1 MAMSTIYDFNFADRA
16 ALAKSD
22 PQPFEE
28 KRRAVI
34 EQVIAAAPGK
44 QQPRLRGLQWRRD
57 IERGQ
62 CRHPLVSCTRMFNK
76 MWAAVYGEGGRVD
89 ALNGKAVPAEAALA
103 PILPFAPVKRT
114 PEKDLIARS

>member
-1 MAMSTIYDFNFADRA
+1 MSTIYDFNFDDWA

-22 PQPFEE
+22 PQAFEE

-34 EQVIAAAPGK
+34 EQVIAAAPGR
-44 QQPRLRGLQWRRD
+44 QQARLRGLQWRLD

-62 CRHPLVSCTRMFNK
+62 CHHPLVSCTRMFNK
-76 MWAAVYGEGGRVD
+76 MWAAVYGEGGLVD
-89 ALNGKAVPAEAALA
+89 ALNGNAPPAESALA
-103 PILPFAPVKRT
+103 PILPFASGKRT